1 MLENMA
7 ELIYK
12 EESYQI
18 IGACLEV
25 HKELGSG
32 FLESVYHEAL
42 ILELKNRS
50 IPFESEK
57 GFQIRYKNAVLSNKY
72 FADFICYDKII
83 VEIKAVKELANEHR
97 AQVYNYLKATCHK
110 LAFLVNFGHYPKAQI
125 ERIIL

>member
-83 VEIKAVKELANEHR
+83 VEIKAVKELAAIHE
-97 AQVYNYLKATCHK
+97 AQLINYLKATGMR
-110 LAFLVNFGHYPKAQI
+110 LGLLINFGEGSLISK
-125 ERIIL
+125 RLLG

>member
-42 ILELKNRS
+42 ILELRNRS

-83 VEIKAVKELANEHR
+83 VEIKAVKELAAIHE
-97 AQVYNYLKATCHK
+97 AQLINYLKATGMR
-110 LAFLVNFGHYPKAQI
+110 LGLLINFGEGSLISK
-125 ERIIL
+125 RLLG